1 MAWINR
7 CGQYFQIGRDL
18 AGSAVF
24 ELDLGFDELM
34 ALALEQRIDQ
44 HRILLGNKGPAYFT
58 GAGKFV
64 VVWVK
69 LFVQD
74 KKARH
79 LRAGRPRIVGQ
90 ASGRASWG
98 ERGY

>member
-1 MAWINR
+1 MRISDWSSDV
-7 CGQYFQIGRDL
+7 CSSDL
-18 AGSAVF
+18 
-24 ELDLGFDELM
+24 LGFDELM

-58 GAGKFV
+58 GAGKLV

-79 LRAGRPRIVGQ
+79 LRAGKPRIVGQ
-90 ASGRASWG
+90 VGVDLVDAIADKLVDRKSVG
-98 ERGY
+98 